1 MNNLPSVE
9 NRGSLLIVDDTP
21 DNLHLLT
28 RILAKKGYQVRGA
41 INGQMALTAI
51 QLAPPDLVLLDISM
65 PVMSGYEVCQ
75 ALKADDRTR
84 EIPVIFLSALS
95 EVRDKVKAFEVGGI
109 DYITKPFQAKEVLAR
124 VEVHLNLQ
132 RLQHQLQAQNIQL
145 QQEIEARQ
153 AAEEKYRS
161 IFENCIEGIFQST
174 VEGSYLSANLSLAR
188 MYGYESVQELVTSVT
203 DISKT
208 VYVLPDRRKELQV
221 YLQQHQQVAGF
232 ESQVYRKDGSLI
244 WVSETV
250 REMRD
255 RDGKLLFYEGT
266 VQDITERKQTEAELH
281 QQRLQTERLLLN
293 VLPQSIAERLKRSQE
308 TIADSFDQ
316 VTVMFADVVN
326 FTPLA
331 ARISPTTLVNLLN
344 QIFSN
349 FDQLAEQYGLEKIK
363 TIGDAYLVA
372 AGVPIP
378 RPDHAFAVAEMALAM
393 QQTITQFK
401 SDLGEPFQLRIGI
414 NTGSIVAGVIGK
426 KKFTYDLWGN
436 AVNLASRMQT
446 QADPGTIQVTTAT
459 YRLLQAHYWLEE
471 QGRSE
476 VKGIG
481 EVATYRLTGKKLLS
495 QV

>member
-1 MNNLPSVE
+1 MDNLTVTKNQE
-9 NRGSLLIVDDTP
+9 AILIVDDTP

-28 RILAKKGYQVRGA
+28 KILVKNGYHVRGA
-41 INGQMALTAI
+41 INGKMALNAI
-51 QLAPPDLVLLDISM
+51 QLAPPDLILLDISM

-75 ALKADDRTR
+75 ALKTDDRTR
-84 EIPVIFLSALS
+84 EIPVIFLSAMSDLG
-95 EVRDKVKAFEVGGI
+95 DKIKAFEVGGV

-132 RLQHQLQAQNIQL
+132 RLQHKLQVQNIRL
-145 QQEIEARQ
+145 QQEIDARQ
-153 AAEEKYRS
+153 KAEEKYRS
-161 IFENCIEGIFQST
+161 IFENCVEGIFQSSLDGT
-174 VEGSYLSANLSLAR
+174 YLSANPSLAR
-188 MYGYESVQELVTSVT
+188 MYGYETVQELISSATS
-203 DISKT
+203 DDQKG
-208 VYVLPDRRKELQV
+208 YLLPGRREELQV
-221 YLQQHQQVAGF
+221 YLHQHQQVTDF
-232 ESQVYRKDGSLI
+232 ESQAYRRDGSLI
-244 WVSETV
+244 WISETV
-250 REMRD
+250 REARD
-255 RDGKLLFYEGT
+255 REGNLLFYEGT
-266 VQDITERKQTEAELH
+266 VRDVTETKQAEIELH
-281 QQRLQTERLLLN
+281 HQRLQTEKLLLN
-293 VLPQSIAERLKRSQE
+293 VLPQSIAVRLKQKQE

-344 QIFSN
+344 QIFST

-378 RPDHAFAVAEMALAM
+378 RTDHAFAVADMALSM
-393 QQTITQFK
+393 QEAITQIK

-446 QADPGTIQVTTAT
+446 QAEPGTIQLTAAT
-459 YRLLQAHYWLEE
+459 YELLQARYWLEE
-471 QGRSE
+471 RGSIE

-481 EVATYRLTGKKLLS
+481 EVATYRLQGKK
-495 QV
+495 

>member
-1 MNNLPSVE
+1 MDNPPTE
-9 NRGSLLIVDDTP
+9 THRHSLLIVDDTP

-28 RILAKKGYQVRGA
+28 RILVKNGYHVRGA
-41 INGQMALTAI
+41 INGKMALNAI
-51 QLAPPDLVLLDISM
+51 QLAPPDLILLDISM
-65 PVMSGYEVCQ
+65 PMMSGYEVCQ
-75 ALKADDRTR
+75 ALKTDDRTR

-95 EVRDKVKAFEVGGI
+95 EVGDKIKAFEVGGV
-109 DYITKPFQAKEVLAR
+109 DYITKPFQSKEVLAR

-132 RLQHQLQAQNIQL
+132 RLQHQLQVQNIQL
-145 QQEIEARQ
+145 QQEITARQ
-153 AAEEKYRS
+153 EAEEKYRS
-161 IFENCIEGIFQST
+161 IFENCVEGIFQSNLNGT
-174 VEGSYLSANLSLAR
+174 YLSANPSLAK
-188 MYGYESVQELVTSVT
+188 MYGYETVQELITSIT
-203 DISKT
+203 SIEQM
-208 VYVLPDRRKELQV
+208 VYVQPDRLQQLQA
-221 YLQQHQQVAGF
+221 YLHQHQQVTDF

-250 REMRD
+250 RETRD
-255 RDGKLLFYEGT
+255 QQGELLFYEGT
-266 VQDITERKQTEAELH
+266 VRDITEQKQAEAELY
-281 QQRLQTERLLLN
+281 QQRLQTEKLLLN
-293 VLPQSIAERLKRSQE
+293 VLPQSIAERLKQKQD

-326 FTPLA
+326 FTPMA

-344 QIFSN
+344 QIFSS

-378 RPDHAFAVAEMALAM
+378 RPDHAFAVADMALAM
-393 QQTITQFK
+393 QQVITQIK

-414 NTGSIVAGVIGK
+414 NTGAIVAGVIGK

-446 QADPGTIQVTTAT
+446 QAEPGTIQLTAT
-459 YRLLQAHYWLEE
+459 TYELLQAHYRLEE
-471 QGRSE
+471 RGSIE

-481 EVATYRLTGKKLLS
+481 QVATYRLQGKK
-495 QV
+495 